1 MAMSS
6 SGTFLPPKTVNQIE
20 EEVQQKN
27 HPAQHP
33 GSVGK
38 SAAHQR
44 QRQHGD
50 KQQHCTGDRDGTG
63 GNGAAALAGIFAV
76 IFPIPDVVDDVNG
89 RGQQRERE
97 KCQNAGNEA
106 IMLEKLTAAQER
118 KKNQQIFNPVL
129 GADQTDV
136 WTHGKQLL
144 PESSVPTIICFF
156 SPKGNEFRG
165 RLYTQN
171 SRFPAV
177 LFPGFI
183 L

>member
-1 MAMSS
+1 MAQ
-6 SGTFLPPKTVNQIE
+6 GNACDHAAIDHPQKKAGDQNGDVQQRDVLAPKTVNQIE

-27 HPAQHP
+27 HPAQNP

-50 KQQHCTGDRDGTG
+50 KQQHCTGDRDGAG

-76 IFPIPDVVDDVNG
+76 VFPIPDVVDDVNG

-118 KKNQQIFNPVL
+118 KKNQQIFNPVF
-129 GADQTDV
+129 GAEELEQIV
-136 WTHGKQLL
+136 HGA
-144 PESSVPTIICFF
+144 S
-156 SPKGNEFRG
+156 
-165 RLYTQN
+165 
-171 SRFPAV
+171 
-177 LFPGFI
+177 
-183 L
+183 